1 MSDVHRALE
10 IILPLEAGFTD
21 DPEDPGNWTSGRK
34 GRGELKGTKFGIS
47 AMSFP
52 DLDIKNLTIA
62 DAVPIYE
69 EKYWNKC
76 AAEHAPWPLNLY
88 LFDAAINQGVSAAV
102 KMVQKVLRLQQDG
115 IPGRNTK
122 AKLASSSKWH
132 AVQFMT
138 ARAKRYTGTRNFD
151 RFGNGWL
158 NRLFHLTM
166 ES

>member
-1 MSDVHRALE
+1 VKSIHEALE
-10 IILPLEAGFTD
+10 IILPLEGGFTN
-21 DPEDPGNWTSGRK
+21 DPNDPGNWTGGSK
-34 GRGELKGTKFGIS
+34 GVGELKGTKYGIS

-52 DLDIKNLTIA
+52 DLDIKRLKIE
-62 DAVPIYE
+62 DVIPIYDAW
-69 EKYWNKC
+69 YWNKC
-76 AAEHAPWPLNLY
+76 AADYAPWPMNLF
-88 LFDAAINQGVSAAV
+88 LFDSAINQGVKPAV

-122 AKLASSSKWH
+122 AKLGKSTNWH

-151 RFGNGWL
+151 RYGDGWL